1 MPIDNLVGFCRGEG
15 IWRDLDVAARREQV
29 ESMAA
34 TLDELYPSVRLYLYD
49 GRKRYSVPY
58 TIFGAR
64 RAAVYVGQMYFA
76 FNTTEYVRILIRHFD
91 NLVRNA
97 QVHAHEAVDFLGSQ
111 LTSN

>member
-1 MPIDNLVGFCRGEG
+1 MLT
-15 IWRDLDVAARREQV
+15 
-29 ESMAA
+29 
-34 TLDELYPSVRLYLYD
+34 TLEELYPSVRLYLYD

-76 FNTTEYVRILIRHFD
+76 FNTTEYVRILVRHFD

-97 QVHAHEAVDFLGSQ
+97 EVHAHETAGFLRAQ
-111 LTSN
+111 EFA